1 MQKNYKL
8 GSYPGLLITFSLT
21 VALFLVAFCG
31 WLALSSK
38 QLVQQVKQNIE
49 VQVYLD
55 KEMTQIQTDSVRNII
70 AQKPYIQYQESVP
83 KIRFI
88 SKEEIAKGFLKDTEE
103 DYRSILGENPFRNA
117 FSVRIKEQ
125 YFDEAQLNKIKI
137 DLEQLKGVYEVD
149 YAKDFVDS
157 INKNANKAYLIIS
170 VIVGILLLA
179 IIILVNNTIRLALY
193 SQRFIIRSM
202 QLVGATDWF
211 IKKPFLVR
219 GALQGVAAGIIAC
232 LLLFGL
238 QQIAIREIDGLSM
251 LQDYPKLA
259 VLSGIVIFL
268 GGMIGI
274 FSAFQ
279 SVYRYLRMDLD
290 ELY

>member
-21 VALFLVAFCG
+21 VALFLVGFCG
-31 WLALSSK
+31 WLAISSK

-49 VQVYLD
+49 MQVYLD
-55 KEMTQIQTDSVRNII
+55 KELTQIQTDSVRNIL
-70 AQKPYIQYQESVP
+70 AQKPYIEYKGAVP
-83 KIRFI
+83 QIKFI
-88 SKEEIAKGFLKDTEE
+88 SKDDISKSFEKETNE
-103 DYRSILGENPFRNA
+103 DYRAILGENPFRNA
-117 FSVRIKEQ
+117 FTLKIKEA
-125 YFDEAQLNKIKI
+125 YFEEAQLAKIKI
-137 DLEQLKGVYEVD
+137 DLEQIGGIFEAD

-157 INKNANKAYLIIS
+157 VNRNANKAYLIIS
-170 VIVGILLLA
+170 IIVGILLIA

-211 IKKPFLVR
+211 IKKPFIGR
-219 GALQGVAAGIIAC
+219 GALQGLIAGLIAC
-232 LLLFGL
+232 LLLLGL
-238 QQIAIREIDGLSM
+238 QQIAIREIDGLSV
-251 LQDYPKLA
+251 LQDNIKLA
-259 VLSGIVIFL
+259 ILGAIIIVLGI
-268 GGMIGI
+268 MIGI

-279 SVYRYLRMDLD
+279 SMYRYLRMDLD